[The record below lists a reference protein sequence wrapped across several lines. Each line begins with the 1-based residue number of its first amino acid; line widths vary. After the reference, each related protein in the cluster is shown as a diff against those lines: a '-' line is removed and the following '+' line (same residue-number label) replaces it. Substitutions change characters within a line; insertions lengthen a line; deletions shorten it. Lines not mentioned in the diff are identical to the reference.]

1 MSTEPTSTPIR
12 RCNGA
17 ATLARQLAAG
27 QCSAV
32 EVVGAALAGL
42 DRHAALNA
50 CTQRFDDAARRKALA
65 ADALRATGAALPPLH
80 GVPISV
86 KECLDLDGTPSTF
99 GFPSR
104 RATVATRTEPHLAR
118 LLAAG
123 AIPIAKTNVAQMLL
137 LLETDN
143 PIYGRTLHPQDPER
157 SCGGSSGGEAVL
169 VAIGVAGL
177 GIGTDLG
184 GSVRVPAAFCGIS
197 ALKPTAGRWP
207 DDGRGSYPIGQT
219 TITSQVGLLA
229 PSVADLALG
238 ATVLSPE
245 LAIPT
250 GLDLGALRIGWYDDD
265 GVLRPCPATRRAVRE
280 AAAAFERLGAR
291 VRPWKPPELD
301 RVFERFFG
309 VLTADIAGY
318 DALIGGDPLDARLR
332 ELFLLGRLPH
342 RINRRLAAV
351 AELFGQ
357 VSLASALRCFGRRRV
372 EAYWRLTEDI
382 ADYRR
387 RMTALM
393 AADGGEVDLVLSP
406 ATALPA
412 VRHGAVRDL
421 GVIGTYTVLWNVLG
435 FPTGVIPWTTVGR
448 DEESDRAAGRD
459 RVLRVAQATER
470 GSAGLPI
477 GVQVAAA
484 PWQEGRLLAALAAL
498 QSVAPASTVIAPSGP
513 R

>member
-17 ATLARQLAAG
+17 ATLARQLANG

-32 EVVGAALAGL
+32 EVVDAALGGL

-86 KECLDLDGTPSTF
+86 KECLDLDGTPSTL

-169 VAIGVAGL
+169 AAIGVTGL

-197 ALKPTAGRWP
+197 ALKPTTGRWP

-219 TITSQVGLLA
+219 TITSQIGLIA
-229 PSVADLALG
+229 PGVDDLILG
-238 ATVLSPE
+238 ASVLSPE
-245 LAIPT
+245 LAIPKD
-250 GLDLGALRIGWYDDD
+250 LDLGTLRIGWYDDD
-265 GVLRPCPATRRAVRE
+265 GVLRPCPAVRRAVRE
-280 AAAAFERLGAR
+280 AAAALERMGAR

-309 VLTADIAGY
+309 VLTADVAGY
-318 DALIGGDPLDARLR
+318 DAIVGTDPLDRRLS
-332 ELFLLGRLPH
+332 ELFRLGRLPH
-342 RINRRLAAV
+342 GLNRRIAALL
-351 AELFGQ
+351 ELFGQ
-357 VSLASALRCFGRRRV
+357 HSLAAATRCFGKRRV
-372 EAYWRLTEDI
+372 DDYWRLTEDI

-387 RMTALM
+387 RMAALM
-393 AADGGEVDLVLSP
+393 ASDSGEVDLLLTP

-412 VRHGAVRDL
+412 VRHGAVREL
-421 GVIGTYTVLWNVLG
+421 GVIGTYTALWNVLG
-435 FPTGVIPWTTVGR
+435 FPTGVIPWTTVAPA
-448 DEESDRAAGRD
+448 EQSDRTPGRD
-459 RVLRVAQATER
+459 RVLRTAQATEH

-477 GVQVAAA
+477 GLQLAAP
-484 PWQEGRLLAALAAL
+484 PWQEGRLLATLRRL
-498 QSVAPASTVIAPSGP
+498 ELERGDPGSG
-513 R
+513 RR